1 VGRYRT
7 NLSSSGVRSFA
18 KEFVP
23 VKLSN
28 VIEILDFRASD
39 ICNCESSCEAFPGMV
54 KEEGKGAG
62 GVCAMIYGT
71 VVCSVR

>member
-1 VGRYRT
+1 
-7 NLSSSGVRSFA
+7 
-18 KEFVP
+18 
-23 VKLSN
+23 